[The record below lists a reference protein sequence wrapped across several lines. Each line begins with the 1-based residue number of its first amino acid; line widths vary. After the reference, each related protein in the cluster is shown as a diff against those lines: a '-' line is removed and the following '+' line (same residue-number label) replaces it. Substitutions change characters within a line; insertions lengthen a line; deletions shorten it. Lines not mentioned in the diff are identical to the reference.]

1 MTPRSANSQ
10 TWRDL
15 PLHALRVFEVC
26 ARHLNFTK
34 AARELR
40 VTQAAVSQQIAG
52 LESYLGLHLF
62 RRVGRGVVLTDDGAS
77 YLTAVREALAHL
89 DLATRKLRARHDE
102 AVIICSIATTVA
114 MRWLVPRLRG
124 FTLAHPGTEVRL
136 SITERYVDFT
146 REDVDIAIRY
156 GVGTWPDLVA
166 DLLFREVL
174 VPVCSPEL
182 LRGDRPIARPEDL
195 AGHTLLHA
203 ASSLRDWEHWLAAT
217 GATGVD
223 AKRGLIFDQPHLALQ
238 AAADALGVAIADRS
252 LAEAEIASG
261 RLVMP
266 FDVKLA
272 RAEGYYIVGPAAAR
286 DSLRVGPFWQWLLAQ
301 AAAGTMTESIGR
313 EQQ

>member
-1 MTPRSANSQ
+1 MTPRSTDSQ
-10 TWRDL
+10 ASRDL

-52 LESYLGLHLF
+52 LEAYLGLHLF
-62 RRVGRGVVLTDDGAS
+62 RRVGRGVVLTDDGTS
-77 YLTAVREALAHL
+77 YLIAVREALAHL
-89 DLATRKLRARHDE
+89 DLATRKLRARRDE
-102 AVIICSIATTVA
+102 AVIICSIATTIA

-136 SITERYVDFT
+136 SITERFVDFA

-156 GVGTWPDLVA
+156 GAGTWPGVVS
-166 DLLFREVL
+166 DLLFRESL

-182 LRGDRPIARPEDL
+182 LRGERPIARPADL
-195 AGHTLLHA
+195 AGHTLLHSA
-203 ASSLRDWEHWLAAT
+203 NSLQDWAHWLAAT
-217 GATGVD
+217 GTNGID

-252 LAEAEIASG
+252 LVEAEIASG
-261 RLVMP
+261 RLATP

-272 RAEGYYIVGPAAAR
+272 RAEGYYVVGPAAAR
-286 DSLRVGPFWQWLLAQ
+286 DSLQVGPFWHWLLAQ
-301 AAAGTMTESIGR
+301 AVTKS
-313 EQQ
+313 